1 MNEYLLNLGL
11 WTLTVYV
18 GARIILWLLFSSSQR
33 ELENAMREAAD
44 EKIRVVRLEKYNELL
59 LAYDEENNLFLGQG
73 LTETEVKQRLV
84 TRFPDKIFLL
94 NKQPFGDIDSIGIK
108 L

>member
-1 MNEYLLNLGL
+1 MNEYLDFVGWFLF
-11 WTLTVYV
+11 VYFFTKL
-18 GARIILWLLFSSSQR
+18 ALRMLFSSGQR
-33 ELENAMREAAD
+33 ELEMQLRKAAD
-44 EKIRVVRLEKYNELL
+44 EKIRVVRMEKYNELL

-94 NKQPFGDIDSIGIK
+94 DKKPFGDIQSIG
-108 L
+108 LPQ